1 MIPKTSQNFVFRA
14 NLHELPPRL
23 RLHILSS
30 SFPCSEGAS
39 QILSFFLLVVV
50 VVLAMAP
57 ISESNPEH
65 IPAWKRIG
73 LKLKYA
79 KEELGENSVS
89 KAVVTNGKKSKVTAE
104 SGFAIDVAPTDSPT
118 KKSKKSE
125 STTGDT
131 LAIVNDNTA
140 IAIPPRIA
148 TSTTSTVEPNTGK
161 KRKSVAFTPE
171 TKLQDGESSQ
181 QLFQTWHANWVAEDP
196 SFDPSTISPALK
208 VVAAKPADVT
218 ASPQE
223 LVKSSPPPSSSI
235 SAPKEKKAKK
245 PKKKKI
251 KAQPSLPS
259 QPTNDQAE
267 HPALKYLTTYHTSR
281 ETWKFSKPHQN
292 HLLRHLFSFSHVPSS
307 YDTALLTYLRG
318 LEGASARSR
327 IRQQALAI
335 RTEDAE
341 WIASEP
347 TEADTME
354 NETHEQCIERRRRDY
369 EAAVARVKERLR
381 LQEDEREEKEWEML
395 GGRDEWEW
403 KLKKRRRAEVVLW
416 GVGEEEDVVQEVAP
430 PPPRPIIR
438 HVAGAGGSRQDAP
451 RGRGTGMGGVE
462 QISGSGIAKG
472 SQAKKIVFDDDGA
485 AQTNSLQKVHDTSTM
500 NGVQK
505 SGEHAAGEGQVKRK
519 RKRKRRT
526 TGVPDDDSSS
536 DSSSSSESEAEKAC
550 AQKIVGKEQAKAKEA
565 WIEMERSH
573 PESVSSSDSGSG
585 SESDGNSD

>member
-1 MIPKTSQNFVFRA
+1 
-14 NLHELPPRL
+14 
-23 RLHILSS
+23 
-30 SFPCSEGAS
+30 
-39 QILSFFLLVVV
+39 
-50 VVLAMAP
+50 MAP
-57 ISESNPEH
+57 ISGSTPEH
-65 IPAWKRIG
+65 IPAWKKIG

-89 KAVVTNGKKSKVTAE
+89 KAIVTNVKKRKVTTE
-104 SGFAIDVAPTDSPT
+104 SGFAIDVATTDSPT
-118 KKSKKSE
+118 KKSKKSK
-125 STTGDT
+125 STTGEAS
-131 LAIVNDNTA
+131 AIVNGTAA
-140 IAIPPRIA
+140 IATPPRIA
-148 TSTTSTVEPNTGK
+148 TSTTSTVETNTVK
-161 KRKSVAFTPE
+161 RRKSVAFTPE
-171 TKLQDGESSQ
+171 TKTQDGESSQ

-208 VVAAKPADVT
+208 VIAAKPADVT
-218 ASPQE
+218 TSPQD
-223 LVKSSPPPSSSI
+223 LAKSSPPLSPSI

-259 QPTNDQAE
+259 QPTNNQAE

-292 HLLRHLFSFSHVPSS
+292 HLLRHLFSLTHIPSS
-307 YDTALLTYLRG
+307 CDPALLTYLRG

-354 NETHEQCIERRRRDY
+354 NETHEQCIERRRREY
-369 EAAVARVKERLR
+369 EAAVARVKKRMR
-381 LQEDEREEKEWEML
+381 VQEDEREEKEWEML

-416 GVGEEEDVVQEVAP
+416 GVGEEEDVVQEVATP
-430 PPPRPIIR
+430 PQRPIIH
-438 HVAGAGGSRQDAP
+438 HVAGVGGTRQDVP

-462 QISGSGIAKG
+462 EISVSGIARG
-472 SQAKKIVFDDDGA
+472 SQAKKIVFGDDGA
-485 AQTNSLQKVHDTSTM
+485 AQTNISQKVHGTPAM
-500 NGVQK
+500 NGVPRR
-505 SGEHAAGEGQVKRK
+505 SGESGAGEGQVKRK

-536 DSSSSSESEAEKAC
+536 DSSSSSSESESEKVGV
-550 AQKIVGKEQAKAKEA
+550 QKIAGKQQAKAKDS
-565 WIEMERSH
+565 WIEMERSRQR
-573 PESVSSSDSGSG
+573 SVSSSDSGSG
-585 SESDGNSD
+585 SE